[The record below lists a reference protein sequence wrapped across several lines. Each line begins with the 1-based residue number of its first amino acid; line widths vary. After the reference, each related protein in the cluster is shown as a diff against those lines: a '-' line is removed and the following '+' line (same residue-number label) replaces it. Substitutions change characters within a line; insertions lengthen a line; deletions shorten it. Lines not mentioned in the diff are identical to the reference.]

1 MKNIFLIG
9 NGFDL
14 HHMLPTKYYDFMCVA
29 DYLNTNRLEFPISIG
44 DVLSNCTENEN
55 IKKCYNAH
63 KEVFDAIE
71 VKSDNAIEIS
81 NLLQNNIWFNYFL
94 KTLNRDLGWIDFEK
108 EIFTVISTLDT
119 IIDFDEKTVYL
130 PQHELLP
137 PFILSNFRYFVDIYD
152 DVELYPGDDLDIKS
166 QYLIEYP
173 YNSGIYVADK
183 KKIFEELYK
192 NLREFSQALNLYFDC
207 FVENAFDLLHKDDFM
222 SRIRIDLMNMADNSI
237 SFNYTSTLEKLYFNQ
252 KAFHIHGTIKEQKM
266 VLGVNPDETDD
277 IGTNDTSLIKF
288 KKYYQREVYGTDI
301 EYINWYRETIGTK
314 TEYRVIVI
322 GHSLD
327 ETDKD
332 IVSDMFL
339 NAKEIYI
346 TYYDNVCKD
355 SYIANIVKMF
365 GKSGFDK
372 FRRDQHMQ
380 FIPLCDVDS
389 LKEKIKP
396 QYIEFYYSGECGEK
410 IPVI

>member
-1 MKNIFLIG
+1 MKNVFLIG

-14 HHMLPTKYYDFMCVA
+14 HHMLPTKYYDFMCIVE
-29 DYLNTNRLEFPISIG
+29 YLSNNTLLFPINIG
-44 DVLSNCTENEN
+44 DVFSKCTENKN
-55 IKKCYNAH
+55 IINCYNAH
-63 KEVFDAIE
+63 KEVFDSIE
-71 VKSDNAIEIS
+71 VESDKIIEIS
-81 NLLQNNIWFNYFL
+81 NLIQDNIWFEYFS

-108 EIFTVISTLDT
+108 EIFTVINTLDE
-119 IIDFDEKTVYL
+119 IIALDEETVYL
-130 PQHELLP
+130 PQHESLP
-137 PFILSNFRYFVDIYD
+137 PFILSNFRFFIDAYD
-152 DVELYPGDDLDIKS
+152 NVGLYSGDSLDIKD

-183 KKIFEELYK
+183 KKIFEELYNK
-192 NLREFSQALNLYFDC
+192 LLDFSKALNLYFAC
-207 FVENAFDLLHKDDFM
+207 FIENAFDLLQKDNYM
-222 SRIRIDLMNMADNSI
+222 NKNRIDLINIADI
-237 SFNYTSTLEKLYFNQ
+237 AVSFNYTSTLEKLYFNK

-266 VLGVNPDETDD
+266 VLGVNPDKTDD

-314 TEYRVIVI
+314 TEYRVIAI

-332 IVSDMFL
+332 IISDMFL

-389 LKEKIKP
+389 LKGKIKP
-396 QYIEFYYSGECGEK
+396 EEILWDYINYGKEK
-410 IPVI
+410 IEII